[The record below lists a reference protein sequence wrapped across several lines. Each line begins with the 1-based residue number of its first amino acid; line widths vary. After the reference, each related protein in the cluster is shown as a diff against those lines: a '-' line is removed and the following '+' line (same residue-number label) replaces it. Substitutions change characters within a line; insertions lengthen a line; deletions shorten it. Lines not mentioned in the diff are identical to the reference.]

1 MARGPDAEDA
11 VDGTGEQ
18 ATGRPERPGGPRWW
32 VAGLTGVLGVVVGV
46 VGVGL
51 VTPGGFDQ
59 PTAAGQSA
67 APAATGNP
75 APQAVQSGGAAVTA
89 EVNPAC
95 LRVINEAQNIYGIV
109 NGIGDAASSL
119 DFARLDE
126 VVRRL
131 QPVQP
136 RLQADLTDCNVSTRL
151 SNGDLAPSAS
161 AAPTTPPAT
170 PSPTS

>member
-1 MARGPDAEDA
+1 MARGPDAEAA
-11 VDGTGEQ
+11 VDGTDEQ
-18 ATGRPERPGGPRWW
+18 ATGRPEPARGTRWW
-32 VAGLTGVLGVVVGV
+32 IVGLALVVGVVVGV
-46 VGVGL
+46 LGVGL
-51 VTPGGFDQ
+51 VTPGGFEQ
-59 PTAAGQSA
+59 PTAAGASA
-67 APAATGNP
+67 APAPTGNP
-75 APQAVQSGGAAVTA
+75 APQVVQSGGAAVTA

-95 LRVINEAQNIYGIV
+95 LRVINEAQNIYGII

-161 AAPTTPPAT
+161 AAPTTPPGT
-170 PSPTS
+170 PSPTG